1 MMNNITSYTER
12 RRLFWSA
19 LAVAVVLPLAGC
31 SDILDVTDPD
41 IVTPPSLESDIG
53 LQTLRNGAL
62 GEFTIGYSGG
72 GQADAIVML
81 GGLMT
86 DEWMH
91 SGTFPT
97 RFRVETRNIEL
108 DNGTLQGMFRN
119 LQRARV
125 SLESI
130 AARLEEVAGGA
141 ADDRIGEMYYYAGMT
156 YIAFAENFCNGVP
169 FSVQPETGDTE
180 FGQPETGAQILD
192 RATARFTSALGA
204 AGVSSTIANAA
215 RVGLGR
221 AELNRGN
228 FTAAA
233 AAVASVPDNF
243 VLMSFHSANSA
254 DQRNSV
260 FEFNR
265 NAGRW
270 SLGDLKGINGLNFRT
285 ADDPRITSAL
295 CPGCAFD
302 KSEQVPGTPALT
314 DNWLYFNYTSRDDP
328 VPLATGIE
336 ARLIE
341 AEALL
346 TSNPAGWLAELNDLR
361 ADWSDLA
368 SVVRG
373 DDSGTLPA
381 LAMPVGATAQ
391 EDLHFRERAV
401 WLFSTGHRLGDLRRL
416 IRQYGRSPES
426 VFPTG
431 TYWKPGANYG
441 VDVNLPVTVDEENN
455 PSFTGCI
462 DRNA

>member
-1 MMNNITSYTER
+1 M
-12 RRLFWSA
+12 
-19 LAVAVVLPLAGC
+19 
-31 SDILDVTDPD
+31 
-41 IVTPPSLESDIG
+41 
-53 LQTLRNGAL
+53 
-62 GEFTIGYSGG
+62 
-72 GQADAIVML
+72 
-81 GGLMT
+81 
-86 DEWMH
+86 
-91 SGTFPT
+91 
-97 RFRVETRNIEL
+97 
-108 DNGTLQGMFRN
+108 
-119 LQRARV
+119 
-125 SLESI
+125 
-130 AARLEEVAGGA
+130 
-141 ADDRIGEMYYYAGMT
+141 
-156 YIAFAENFCNGVP
+156 
-169 FSVQPETGDTE
+169 
-180 FGQPETGAQILD
+180 
-192 RATARFTSALGA
+192 GA

-346 TSNPAGWLAELNDLR
+346 ASSPAGWLAELNGLR
-361 ADWSDLA
+361 GQWASLA

-373 DDSGTLPA
+373 DASGTLPV
-381 LAMPVGATAQ
+381 LAMPGTAADM
-391 EDLHFRERAV
+391 EDLHFRERAFL
-401 WLFSTGHRLGDLRRL
+401 LFPTGPRLAYLRRL
-416 IRQYGRSPES
+416 ARP
-426 VFPTG
+426 
-431 TYWKPGANYG
+431 
-441 VDVNLPVTVDEENN
+441 
-455 PSFTGCI
+455 
-462 DRNA
+462 